1 MGHLGPPWALVCE
14 MIEMLRCYHLVFHP
28 PLKLSR
34 LNDARHR
41 IQPGDDEAF
50 DLRSRTLS
58 ALLRAVK
65 SQVFVSVK
73 PGMGVVGF
81 VRFAKK

>member
-1 MGHLGPPWALVCE
+1 

-50 DLRSRTLS
+50 DLR
-58 ALLRAVK
+58 ALPTRPGRAEVATAERQNAALEKRAVWA
-65 SQVFVSVK
+65 
-73 PGMGVVGF
+73 G
-81 VRFAKK
+81 